1 MTPTHRHNQSGLN
14 HFGRDGLKPPQIADR
29 NSHEHNSSNT
39 TQRRAVATSEGF
51 ESQKVNDS

>member
-29 NSHEHNSSNT
+29 KQPRTQLFEHHAT
-39 TQRRAVATSEGF
+39 TRSCH
-51 ESQKVNDS
+51 K